1 MSRGRGVSFIPKSGK
16 ALEEKSK
23 IESVV
28 GSLAERQGLEVVEC
42 DLFRAGRKL
51 ILRVFVDKEG
61 GVNLDDCQRLSRE
74 LGAALDL
81 EDLIP
86 GSYTLEVSSPGLDRP
101 LRSTRDFLRQ
111 KGRTL
116 RLGLSEAIG
125 GRKALSGKLLDAN
138 DDAVTLEVARGKA
151 TETISVPRSAIL
163 HAKVETVF

>member
-1 MSRGRGVSFIPKSGK
+1 MAKKERIAERAEALLAPITEAHGVTIYDVEYVKESEGQVLRAYIDKKPDGVTIDDCEAVSRAFSDALDAEDFIPD
-16 ALEEKSK
+16 A
-23 IESVV
+23 
-28 GSLAERQGLEVVEC
+28 
-42 DLFRAGRKL
+42 
-51 ILRVFVDKEG
+51 
-61 GVNLDDCQRLSRE
+61 
-74 LGAALDL
+74 
-81 EDLIP
+81 
-86 GSYTLEVSSPGLDRP
+86 YTLEVSSPGLDRP

-138 DDAVTLEVARGKA
+138 DDAVTLEVARGKT